1 MRGQGFEGGYS
12 SLCLG
17 LDCQRCSVKA
27 EGVTYLDNDTGVLCW
42 ETVSECTLDKQSHSL
57 EVG

>member
-1 MRGQGFEGGYS
+1 MGGKGFEGGDS

-27 EGVTYLDNDTGVLCW
+27 GGMAYFDDDTGVLCGK
-42 ETVSECTLDKQSHSL
+42 TVSESTLD
-57 EVG
+57 E

>member
-1 MRGQGFEGGYS
+1 VRGQGFEGGYS

-27 EGVTYLDNDTGVLCW
+27 EGVTYLDNDTGVLCGK
-42 ETVSECTLDKQSHSL
+42 TVSERTLDKQSNSL
-57 EVG
+57 EMG